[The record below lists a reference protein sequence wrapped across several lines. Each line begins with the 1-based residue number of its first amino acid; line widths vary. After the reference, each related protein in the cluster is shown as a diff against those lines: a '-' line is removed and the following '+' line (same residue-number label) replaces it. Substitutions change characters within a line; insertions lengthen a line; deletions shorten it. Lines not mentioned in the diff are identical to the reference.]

1 MPTIFLNKDAVDINE
16 LFLNEEWTL
25 EEIHKNIYTI
35 TVEKDNL
42 NWILKVYDRKRFAL
56 KESQNLKKLDG
67 IKNVPKLLAVGLSD
81 SLNYVILSK
90 ASGVDLFDYVDL
102 HGPFSENTIK
112 PVARQLLTTLRK
124 LHKRNVVH
132 KDIKPENIMYDNE
145 YGKITIVDFEEK
157 YTDGYC
163 SPEQLKNEEITEKTD
178 IWSLGAT
185 IFYAVT
191 GSLLFNRNKDI
202 LNKPIHFRNSW
213 SLDFVDFLHCLL
225 ERCVDLRYTAKEALA
240 HVWLLD

>member
-132 KDIKPENIMYDNE
+132 KDIKPENIMYS
-145 YGKITIVDFEEK
+145 KTFKKLVFIDFGFSTVIE
-157 YTDGYC
+157 
-163 SPEQLKNEEITEKTD
+163 
-178 IWSLGAT
+178 
-185 IFYAVT
+185 
-191 GSLLFNRNKDI
+191 
-202 LNKPIHFRNSW
+202 
-213 SLDFVDFLHCLL
+213 
-225 ERCVDLRYTAKEALA
+225 
-240 HVWLLD
+240 